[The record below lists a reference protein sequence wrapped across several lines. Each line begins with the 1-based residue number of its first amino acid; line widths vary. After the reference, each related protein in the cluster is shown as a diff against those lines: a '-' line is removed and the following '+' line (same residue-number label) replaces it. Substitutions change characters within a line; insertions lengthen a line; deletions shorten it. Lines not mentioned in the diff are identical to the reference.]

1 MARKHGISKG
11 GQEIKHTVAGYIRD
25 NMGTEEEL
33 RQLGRSY
40 LHRPL
45 NPIICRQD
53 RDVLEV
59 LDGNRRLA
67 GVLLVAGP
75 EAEVPVCITD
85 ERLDES
91 AKLEIMIQSAI
102 HTRGLSAYEE
112 FLGAS
117 QWMERNP
124 GATAEGLGERIGRK
138 PAMMSRILSLG
149 RCIPAVKEAAKA
161 GLLGVTE
168 WNEFS
173 KCSEQ
178 QQQELLAA
186 RLSGQVSSRDQLAQ
200 AARKHRNGSAQ
211 AVKLSRVKIAMPQ
224 ATVVISGMELS
235 MAEVVDLL
243 AETLKEA
250 RKAADQFDVKTWQSM
265 MKDKAKAG

>member
-1 MARKHGISKG
+1 MARKYGSMK
-11 GQEIKHTVAGYIRD
+11 AGKLKATANHIREA
-25 NMGTEEEL
+25 MGTEEEV
-33 RQLGRSY
+33 RALGVSY
-40 LHRPL
+40 VNRPL
-45 NPIICRQD
+45 NPIICLPD
-53 RDVLEV
+53 LEV
-59 LDGNRRLA
+59 VDGNRRLA

-75 EAEVPVCITD
+75 DAEVPVCITD
-85 ERLDES
+85 EPVDDS
-91 AKLEIMIQSAI
+91 VKLEIMMESAI

-112 FLGAS
+112 YLGAS

-124 GATAEGLGERIGRK
+124 KATAEQLGERIGRR
-138 PAMMSRILSLG
+138 PAMMSRLLSLS
-149 RCIPAVKEAAKA
+149 RCVPAVKEAAA
-161 GLLGVTE
+161 SGLLGVTE
-168 WNEFS
+168 WYELS

-200 AARKHRNGSAQ
+200 AARKHRNGSTP

-224 ATVVISGMELS
+224 ATVVISGKELS

-265 MKDKAKAG
+265 MKDKAKSAR

>member
-1 MARKHGISKG
+1 MARKHGIVKAG
-11 GQEIKHTVAGYIRD
+11 KIKHTAGYIRD

-45 NPIICRQD
+45 NPIICRMD
-53 RDVLEV
+53 REVLEV
-59 LDGNRRLA
+59 LDGNRRLE

-75 EAEVPVCITD
+75 DAELPVCTTD
-85 ERLDES
+85 EPVDEI
-91 AKLEIMIQSAI
+91 AKLEIMMESAI

-112 FLGAS
+112 YFGAS
-117 QWMERNP
+117 QWMALNP

-186 RLSGQVSSRDQLAQ
+186 RLSGQVSSRDELTR
-200 AARKHRNGSAQ
+200 AARKGRSGSAP

-224 ATVVISGMELS
+224 GATVVISGKELT
-235 MAEVVDLL
+235 MAGVVELL
-243 AETLKEA
+243 TETLKEA
-250 RKAADQFDVKTWQSM
+250 RKAAEQYDVKTWQSM
-265 MKDKAKAG
+265 MKDKAKAA